1 VFHVPS
7 SASAIIWS
15 VEMLKSLSGKVAIV
29 TGGSRGLGFAIAKIL
44 ADQGANVAITYVAS
58 DGRAREIVTD
68 LESRDV
74 RALALKVDQGN
85 AAEATALVKSVVHQF
100 GRLDILIANA
110 GLLLPAPIDG
120 PMEFCKGTDRQ
131 YAVNVTGAI
140 ASIRAAAQ
148 VMGNGGRIVAIG
160 SALASHVGFPGVADY
175 AATKAALAGYCRGA
189 ARDLARKGITVNVLQ
204 PGFIDTDM
212 LTPFASLKGAFDAA
226 IPLGRYAT
234 PEEIAIGVAFLVGN
248 QATYVTGAVLNI
260 DGGLSA

>member
-1 VFHVPS
+1 M
-7 SASAIIWS
+7 WS

-29 TGGSRGLGFAIAKIL
+29 TGGSRGLGFSIAKVL
-44 ADQGANVAITYVAS
+44 ADQGSNVAITYVAS
-58 DGRAREIVTD
+58 DGPSREIVRD
-68 LESRDV
+68 LESRNV

-110 GLLLPAPIDG
+110 GLLLPAPVDG
-120 PMEFCKGTDRQ
+120 PVEFHKGADRQ
-131 YAVNVTGAI
+131 YAVNVTGVVAN
-140 ASIRAAAQ
+140 IRAASQ

-160 SALASHVGFPGVADY
+160 SALASHVGFPGIADY
-175 AATKAALAGYCRGA
+175 AATKAALVGYCRGA

-212 LTPFASLKGAFDAA
+212 LTPFASLKGAFEAA

-234 PEEIAIGVAFLVGN
+234 PDEIAIGVAFLVGN